1 MADDKFKITIKGTG
15 LSFDQS
21 IDKNAANQIMSFVMT
36 GSALPDGGGGNGS
49 GAGAG
54 AAAGSASGTNLA
66 GLNPKQFV
74 AQKKPKTQYERIAC
88 LGYFLHTAR
97 KVSEFGADEIK
108 AINKEAAQQPILNLP
123 QILSDTSRKYGFLSA
138 AGAGN
143 KQMTVLGDA
152 VVQALPDREAVKTAL
167 AEHRPRKKRKKRA
180 ENKAK

>member
-1 MADDKFKITIKGTG
+1 MADEKFKITIKGPG
-15 LSFDQS
+15 LSFNQS
-21 IDKNAANQIMSFVMT
+21 VDKTGANRIMSFVMT
-36 GSALPDGGGGNGS
+36 GSALPDGGGGGGSGGGS

-54 AAAGSASGTNLA
+54 AGGANLS
-66 GLNPKQFV
+66 GLNPKQFL

-97 KVSEFGADEIK
+97 NVSEFGADEIK

-152 VVQALPDREAVKTAL
+152 VVEALPDREAVKGAL
-167 AEHRPRKKRKKRA
+167 AEHRPGKKRKKRT
-180 ENKAK
+180 AKKK